1 MHKDAHRRPKRPPIF
16 KGAILMKKR
25 LAFLLA
31 LCVLGACEGPM
42 GPAGPSGAQG
52 PTGPQ
57 GPAGPGANYWVG
69 QGTADVD
76 GFYAVRFANQ
86 QLGAILAQ
94 CWTRDTPGP
103 WVQLASAGDATAPNG
118 VIGCVTQQDGAD
130 VVAAAAT
137 YAFWE
142 VLIVA
147 VAVN

>member
-1 MHKDAHRRPKRPPIF
+1 
-16 KGAILMKKR
+16 MKKR

-31 LCVLGACEGPM
+31 LCVVSACEGPM
-42 GPAGPSGAQG
+42 GPAGPAGAQG
-52 PTGPQ
+52 PQGSPGPAGPQ

-69 QGTADVD
+69 QGTADAD
-76 GFYAVRFANQ
+76 GLYAVRFANQ
-86 QLGAILAQ
+86 QLGGILAQ
-94 CWTRDTPGP
+94 CWTRETPGP
-103 WVQLASAGDATAPNG
+103 WVQLASAEDVTAPGG

-130 VVAAAAT
+130 VVVAAVT